1 MHSWAK
7 EKLHAAGHRMDEATQ
22 KAERKLEGLKGD
34 GSCDSECRT
43 IQKHMDVIA
52 SCGKKVGVVDA
63 VEGTSIKLTRK
74 DSPDGNHHLIPES
87 WVDHVD
93 AHVHLNK
100 NSAQTELEWQTV

>member
-1 MHSWAK
+1 M
-7 EKLHAAGHRMDEATQ
+7 AT
-22 KAERKLEGLKGD
+22 AESSRGILPA
-34 GSCDSECRT
+34 RARA
-43 IQKHMDVIA
+43 A
-52 SCGKKVGVVDA
+52 SCGKKVGVVDG